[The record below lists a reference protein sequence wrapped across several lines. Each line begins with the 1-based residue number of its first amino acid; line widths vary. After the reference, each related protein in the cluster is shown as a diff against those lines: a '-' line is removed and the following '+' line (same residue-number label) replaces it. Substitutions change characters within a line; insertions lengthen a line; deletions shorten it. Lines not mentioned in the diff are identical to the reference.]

1 MIIKLTHQN
10 YTKCKLNKIIKEN
23 INDKKLKM
31 IPILIHK
38 FLDILYM
45 KLLLNNF

>member
-23 INDKKLKM
+23 TNDEKLKM

-38 FLDILYM
+38 FFGYPLYEITV
-45 KLLLNNF
+45 K